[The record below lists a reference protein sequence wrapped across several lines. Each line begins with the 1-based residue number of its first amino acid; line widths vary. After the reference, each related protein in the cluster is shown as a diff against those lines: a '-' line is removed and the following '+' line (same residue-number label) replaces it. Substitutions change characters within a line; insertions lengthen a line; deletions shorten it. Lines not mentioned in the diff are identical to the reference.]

1 MNKEDIRSLTRT
13 QLSEILKE
21 EKTPNYKINQIYDWL
36 WTKGVS
42 SFSEMSNISKDQRD
56 WLDGK
61 FVINSASLKEIYTST
76 DTTIKVAFQLYD
88 ERLVEGVL
96 IPSGERVTACISSQ
110 TGCGLGCAFCATAN
124 ITNFRNLSA
133 GEIFDQFVLLNKLSI
148 ESYGVKLTNIVMM
161 GMGEPLLNLE
171 NLKRAIFEFTYPKGI
186 NFSPRRITVST
197 VGISKYIKQLAD
209 SGLNVNLAV
218 SLHSAIE
225 EKRKT
230 IIPYSKSDSLS
241 KLSEAIKYYYD
252 VTHNRPTIEYLLLNK
267 YNDSIDD
274 AEALA
279 KYCKSFPCK
288 VNLIEYNTTDE
299 SKFSKSSSEALKK
312 FKDFLHSKNMV
323 INLRASRGSDINAAC
338 GQLVNK
344 NLNKKAFEK

>member
-323 INLRASRGSDINAAC
+323 VNLRASRGSDINAAC